1 MRIEINIPTKLSEIT
16 LDQYRRYLKL
26 AESNTEG
33 EHKDRFLALKM
44 LEIFCNIPY
53 KTGMQLKM
61 SDVNKAIDHLINLLN
76 SSPDLVMQ
84 FEIGDTKFGF
94 IPKLDDMTFGEF
106 IDLDKT
112 MGDWDKMNQAM
123 AVLYRPIKKQ
133 VGQFYSIKE
142 YRGDNFHEAM
152 MLTPL
157 DAVLSSI
164 VFFYN
169 LGIDLS
175 KLTANYMMQ
184 EQNSQQDLQQVLEKS
199 GVGINQFTHSLTEML
214 DGLNISQK

>member
-1 MRIEINIPTKLSEIT
+1 MRIEIDIPTKLSEIT

-33 EHKDRFLALKM
+33 QHKDRFLALKM
-44 LEIFCNIPY
+44 LEIFCNVPY

-61 SDVNKAIDHLINLLN
+61 SDVNRAIDHLISLLN
-76 SSPDLVMQ
+76 SNPDLVMQ

-106 IDLDKT
+106 IDLDKS
-112 MGDWDKMNQAM
+112 MGDWDKMHQAM

-133 VGQFYSIKE
+133 IGQFYSIQE

-157 DAVLSSI
+157 DAVFSSI

-175 KLTANYMMQ
+175 KLTVNYMR
-184 EQNSQQDLQQVLEKS
+184 EDQNSQQDLQQGLAES
-199 GVGINQFTHSLTEML
+199 GGGINQFTHSLKEML
-214 DGLNISQK
+214 DGLKISQE

>member
-1 MRIEINIPTKLSEIT
+1 MRIEIDIPTKLSEIT

-61 SDVNKAIDHLINLLN
+61 SDVNKAIDHLIGLLN
-76 SSPDLVMQ
+76 SNPDLVMQ
-84 FEIGDTKFGF
+84 FELGDTKFGF

-106 IDLDKT
+106 IDLDKS
-112 MGDWDKMNQAM
+112 MGDWEKMHQAM

-152 MLTPL
+152 MHTPL
-157 DAVLSSI
+157 DAVFSSI

-175 KLTANYMMQ
+175 KLTANSMIQ

-214 DGLNISQK
+214 DGLNISQR